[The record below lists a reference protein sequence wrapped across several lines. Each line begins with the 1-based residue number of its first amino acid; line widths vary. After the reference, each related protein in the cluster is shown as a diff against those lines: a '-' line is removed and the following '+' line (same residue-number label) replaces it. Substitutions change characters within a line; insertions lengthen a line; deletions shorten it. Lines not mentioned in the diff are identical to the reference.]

1 MGYHFQL
8 PKWESNDTQPW
19 FRPFWTSPTKY
30 CMSDLIFSHILKA
43 FAASLIDETTWSTL
57 KRKWRNI
64 TLDWACHSRLYCRKS
79 QQGNRMVPSHT
90 LRLACGMK
98 QVPLFSCGAM
108 WSKNHHFGDHDFWC
122 RLQAIAQPILHCKN
136 LGSWY
141 WTDWTHNHKTLKEI
155 IESHVCRAH
164 YPSPR
169 IFSTEISWQ
178 IFRKAEDPCYA
189 QQRCMGYSCKNHG
202 RRVASGNLIIP
213 KRWSRRLWFATL
225 MTHIERIFFFWNT
238 LKLTEP
244 ETWWVGSWKHFIF
257 WGRYNLINSCKL
269 VLVLVG

>member
-1 MGYHFQL
+1 MVPSCSVHSELLL
-8 PKWESNDTQPW
+8 PNTACLNLNS
-19 FRPFWTSPTKY
+19 SY
-30 CMSDLIFSHILKA
+30 ILKA
-43 FAASLIDETTWSTL
+43 FAASLIDGFPPGPPSKKVT
-57 KRKWRNI
+57 KHR
-64 TLDWACHSRLYCRKS
+64 LDWACHSRLYCRKS
-79 QQGNRMVPSHT
+79 QRGKRMESDQRTITLGTMIFGAVFKQLLNRT
-90 LRLACGMK
+90 
-98 QVPLFSCGAM
+98 
-108 WSKNHHFGDHDFWC
+108 
-122 RLQAIAQPILHCKN
+122 ILHLN
-136 LGSWY
+136 ILGSWY

-257 WGRYNLINSCKL
+257 WGRYNLINGCKL

>member
-1 MGYHFQL
+1 MVPSILNFSFQ
-8 PKWESNDTQPW
+8 
-19 FRPFWTSPTKY
+19 
-30 CMSDLIFSHILKA
+30 ILHV
-43 FAASLIDETTWSTL
+43 WSKFFLYSQSICSFTHWWNHL
-57 KRKWRNI
+57 VHPQTMWRNI

-79 QQGNRMVPSHT
+79 QQGKTDGSIPHPSVT
-90 LRLACGMK
+90 RR
-98 QVPLFSCGAM
+98 VV
-108 WSKNHHFGDHDFWC
+108 WSKCRCFHAEQCDQRTITLGTMIFGAVFKQLLNRYC
-122 RLQAIAQPILHCKN
+122 TYN

-225 MTHIERIFFFWNT
+225 MTHIERIFFFEIPWN
-238 LKLTEP
+238 
-244 ETWWVGSWKHFIF
+244 
-257 WGRYNLINSCKL
+257 
-269 VLVLVG
+269 